1 MTLKI
6 IGSAVAAALIVSA
19 AAYAHNGATGV
30 VKERMDAM
38 SILGKTTKSL
48 TEIMRGDVSYD
59 AELVRKNAAQI
70 QKHAGDS
77 MTKLFPKDSLMKPS
91 EARPTIWSDWEEFEV
106 LAMRLEALAV
116 GLAASADNGLMASGS
131 APASGMMGTDS
142 MTSSGGMTAGGMTSS
157 GTMTAGSMM
166 TDSGTLPD
174 AAELASMPADG
185 VFNML
190 AQTCASCHTQ
200 FRSEKN

>member
-1 MTLKI
+1 MTTKI
-6 IGSAVAAALIVSA
+6 IVSAVAAALVISA

-38 SILGKTTKSL
+38 STLGKATKSL

-59 AELVRKNAAQI
+59 AEVVRKNAAQI
-70 QKHAGDS
+70 QKHAGNS
-77 MTKLFPKDSLMKPS
+77 MTKLFPEDSLMKPS
-91 EARPTIWSDWEEFEV
+91 EARPTIWANWEEFEV
-106 LAMRLEALAV
+106 LAMRLETLAV
-116 GLAASADNGLMASGS
+116 GLAASADNGLMASGG

-142 MTSSGGMTAGGMTSS
+142 MTSSGGMTSS
-157 GTMTAGSMM
+157 GTMMAGSM
-166 TDSGTLPD
+166 TTESGTLPD
-174 AAELASMPADG
+174 AAELASMPTDG

>member
-1 MTLKI
+1 MTTKI
-6 IGSAVAAALIVSA
+6 MVSAVAAALIISA

-38 SILGKTTKSL
+38 STLGKSTKSL
-48 TEIMRGDVSYD
+48 TEIMRGDVGYD

-91 EARPTIWSDWEEFEV
+91 EARPTIWADWEEFET
-106 LAMRLEALAV
+106 LAKRLETLAV

-131 APASGMMGTDS
+131 VPAAGMMGTDS
-142 MTSSGGMTAGGMTSS
+142 MMSSGDMMTS
-157 GTMTAGSMM
+157 GNMM
-166 TDSGTLPD
+166 TGSGTLPD
-174 AAELASMPADG
+174 AADLASMPVDG

-190 AQTCASCHTQ
+190 AQTCASCHTK

>member
-1 MTLKI
+1 MTTKI
-6 IGSAVAAALIVSA
+6 LVSAVSAALIISA

-38 SILGKTTKSL
+38 GILGKVTKSL

-77 MTKLFPKDSLMKPS
+77 MTQLFPEDSLMKPS

-106 LAMRLEALAV
+106 LAMRLEALAI
-116 GLAASADNGLMASGS
+116 GLAASADNGLMASGI
-131 APASGMMGTDS
+131 APAAGMMGTDNMMS
-142 MTSSGGMTAGGMTSS
+142 FGDMTSSGDMMT
-157 GTMTAGSMM
+157 GSMM
-166 TDSGTLPD
+166 GGSGRLPD

-190 AQTCASCHTQ
+190 AQTCTSCHTK

>member
-1 MTLKI
+1 MTTKI
-6 IGSAVAAALIVSA
+6 IVSAVSAALIISA

-30 VKERMDAM
+30 VKERMDTM
-38 SILGKTTKSL
+38 GILGKVTKSL
-48 TEIMRGDVSYD
+48 TAIMRGDVGYD

-77 MTKLFPKDSLMKPS
+77 MTKLFPEDSLMKPS
-91 EARPTIWSDWEEFEV
+91 EALPAIWSDWEDFEI

-116 GLAASADNGLMASGS
+116 GLAASADNGLMASGAAPA

-142 MTSSGGMTAGGMTSS
+142 MMPSGGMMSS
-157 GTMTAGSMM
+157 GNMMAG
-166 TDSGTLPD
+166 SGTLPD
-174 AAELASMPADG
+174 AADLALMPADG

-190 AQTCASCHTQ
+190 VQTCASCHTK

>member
-1 MTLKI
+1 MTTKI
-6 IGSAVAAALIVSA
+6 LVSAVSATLIISA

-38 SILGKTTKSL
+38 GILGKVTKSL

-77 MTKLFPKDSLMKPS
+77 MTQLFPEDSLMKPS

-106 LAMRLEALAV
+106 LAMRLEALAI
-116 GLAASADNGLMASGS
+116 GLAASADNGRMASGN
-131 APASGMMGTDS
+131 APAAGMMGTDNMMS
-142 MTSSGGMTAGGMTSS
+142 SGDMTSSGDMMT
-157 GTMTAGSMM
+157 GSMM
-166 TDSGTLPD
+166 GGSGRLPD

-190 AQTCASCHTQ
+190 AQTCASCHTK